1 MQINTLSRL
10 GGAALMLS
18 GTFYIC
24 DTVADWLSPGNTF
37 GIGIGV
43 SCFALLGMASL
54 YAFALRAQGLVG
66 ILAYVLTS
74 IGLTGLAGISLFN
87 NLFRPLLEPE
97 TIGMLLSGP
106 GLIYFIATGVFFL
119 VGGVLLAVSVWQTPF
134 LPRSTA
140 IIYLIGCIPVS
151 LPPVFPSIATE
162 LGGLAISIAL
172 IAWGLVL
179 ARTSHTVLEA
189 TSA

>member
-18 GTFYIC
+18 GAFYIC
-24 DTVADWLSPGNTF
+24 DTVADWISPGNTF

-43 SCFALLGMASL
+43 SCFALLGMAAL
-54 YAFALRAQGLVG
+54 YAFALREQGLIG
-66 ILAYVLTS
+66 LLAYIVTS
-74 IGLTGLAGISLFN
+74 IGLTGLAGVALFN
-87 NLFRPLLEPE
+87 NLFLPLLQPE

-106 GLIYFIATGVFFL
+106 GLIYFITTGVSFL
-119 VGGVLLAVSVWQTPF
+119 VGGVFLTISVWRAPN
-134 LPRSTA
+134 LPKSTA
-140 IIYLIGCIPVS
+140 VIYMIGCIPVS

-172 IAWGLVL
+172 IAWGLIL
-179 ARTSHTVLEA
+179 ARTSHPVGEA
-189 TSA
+189 AST